1 MCTYRTELLAVHG
14 SGKGP
19 AGWFTLSDVSVYVDH
34 PVHAPALHTL
44 NIDLRNPEL
53 GPAARV
59 AVELDATSARAL
71 AEAIVRALD
80 DLPPGV
86 MDQSPASQG
95 T

>member
-1 MCTYRTELLAVHG
+1 MCTYTTELLPVRG

-19 AGWFTLSDVSVYVDH
+19 AGWFALSDASIYVDH

-59 AVELDATSARAL
+59 AVELDATSARTL

-80 DLPPGV
+80 GLPPGV
-86 MDQSPASQG
+86 MEQSQASQA

>member
-1 MCTYRTELLAVHG
+1 MCTYRTELLSVHG
-14 SGKGP
+14 SGKGG
-19 AGWFTLSDVSVYVDH
+19 AGWFALTDASVYVDH

-44 NIDLRNPEL
+44 NIDLRNPDL

-59 AVELDATSARAL
+59 AVELDAPSARTL

-80 DLPPGV
+80 ELPPGV
-86 MDQSPASQG
+86 MEQSGASQG